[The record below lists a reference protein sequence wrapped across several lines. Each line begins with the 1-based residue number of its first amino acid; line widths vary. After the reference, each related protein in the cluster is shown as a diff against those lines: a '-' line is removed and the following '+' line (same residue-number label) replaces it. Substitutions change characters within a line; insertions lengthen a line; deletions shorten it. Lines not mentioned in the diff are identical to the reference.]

1 VTFATLGN
9 IVFST
14 LQSWQTFESKR
25 GFKYAQHD
33 VVEAPPRLQA
43 IARELQELTFTII
56 LHAIMGNPETA
67 QQQLED
73 AMDAHKAMPLVL
85 GNGTH
90 LGSFVIVELTTTGKK
105 YAANGSIIAIEMRA
119 QLKEYVAGA
128 SADPNAPPQPSTTPP
143 ALVEVTA
150 GELAPNQSVA
160 ATIVTNPN
168 GTQTVV
174 FLKDN
179 AGGSAILNSAAPSG
193 PPAPGASY
201 TNVTAATMTRAGV

>member
-1 VTFATLGN
+1 MTFATLGN

-56 LHAIMGNPETA
+56 LHAIMGNPETS

-90 LGSFVIVELTTTGKK
+90 LGSFVIVELTTTAKK
-105 YAANGSIIAIEMRA
+105 YAADGSIIAIEMRA

-128 SADPNAPPQPSTTPP
+128 SADPNAPPQPTTTPP
-143 ALVEVTA
+143 ALVEA
-150 GELAPNQSVA
+150 DGRRP
-160 ATIVTNPN
+160 
-168 GTQTVV
+168 
-174 FLKDN
+174 
-179 AGGSAILNSAAPSG
+179 GSEPEYRRDDRHKSQRHAD
-193 PPAPGASY
+193 
-201 TNVTAATMTRAGV
+201 RGVSERQRRRQRDFE